1 MAEEIDTNQKLKS
14 LWIAGSSSGDGSSD
28 MGKPTIPES
37 QLASTG
43 QGPDGRGLPELG
55 VYLICFVSTNVLT
68 YGLWRRAV
76 MKLRTKATRKKRKR
90 APRALENKGVYRGK
104 QAKTGNSLGLR
115 FERAL
120 FHSHPEFNG
129 EVEAYV
135 IGPGRMLV
143 VAEPRKKSAEEDP
156 VLSSFMSFLAS
167 DMHNSP
173 GHITPVDSDVVDR
186 IGTLVRKVKTF
197 PEEELGDEALI

>member
-1 MAEEIDTNQKLKS
+1 MT
-14 LWIAGSSSGDGSSD
+14 
-28 MGKPTIPES
+28 
-37 QLASTG
+37 
-43 QGPDGRGLPELG
+43 
-55 VYLICFVSTNVLT
+55 
-68 YGLWRRAV
+68 
-76 MKLRTKATRKKRKR
+76 KLRTKITRKKRER
-90 APRALENKGVYRGK
+90 APGSLENMGVYRGK

-143 VAEPRKKSAEEDP
+143 VAEPEPRKKSAEEDP

-167 DMHNSP
+167 DMRNSP
-173 GHITPVDSDVVDR
+173 GHITPLDSDVLDR
-186 IGTLVRKVKTF
+186 IGTLVREVKTS
-197 PEEELGDEALI
+197 PEEDLGDEALI

>member
-1 MAEEIDTNQKLKS
+1 MTK
-14 LWIAGSSSGDGSSD
+14 
-28 MGKPTIPES
+28 
-37 QLASTG
+37 
-43 QGPDGRGLPELG
+43 
-55 VYLICFVSTNVLT
+55 V
-68 YGLWRRAV
+68 
-76 MKLRTKATRKKRKR
+76 RTKATRKKRER
-90 APRALENKGVYRGK
+90 APRALENTGVYRGK

-143 VAEPRKKSAEEDP
+143 VAEPEPRKKSAEEDP

-167 DMHNSP
+167 DMRNSP
-173 GHITPVDSDVVDR
+173 GHITPVDSDVLDR
-186 IGTLVRKVKTF
+186 IGTLVRDVKTSS
-197 PEEELGDEALI
+197 EEDLGDEALI

>member
-1 MAEEIDTNQKLKS
+1 MSKRK
-14 LWIAGSSSGDGSSD
+14 
-28 MGKPTIPES
+28 
-37 QLASTG
+37 
-43 QGPDGRGLPELG
+43 
-55 VYLICFVSTNVLT
+55 VL
-68 YGLWRRAV
+68 V
-76 MKLRTKATRKKRKR
+76 KATRRKSLR
-90 APRALENKGVYRGK
+90 AQPIEGAGGVYRGR

-129 EVEAYV
+129 QVEAHV

-143 VAEPRKKSAEEDP
+143 VADPESARKSVEEDP

-173 GHITPVDSDVVDR
+173 GHITPLDGDIVDR
-186 IGTLVRKVKTF
+186 IGTLVQEVKTS
-197 PEEELGDEALI
+197 PEEDLGDEALI